1 MRGGDAPSQVKS
13 AGKDSV
19 ILVGMLARFAEAV
32 RLYVLRGLAIHIA
45 CAIVLEQRVMP
56 RIAARTKNM
65 LICMHTQTE
74 TDR

>member
-32 RLYVLRGLAIHIA
+32 RLYVLRGLDIHNA
-45 CAIVLEQRVMP
+45 CAIVLDQTVMP
-56 RIAARTKNM
+56 MIDARKKT
-65 LICMHTQTE
+65 C
-74 TDR
+74 

>member
-32 RLYVLRGLAIHIA
+32 RLYVLRGLDIHIA
-45 CAIVLEQRVMP
+45 CTIVLGQRAMP
-56 RIAARTKNM
+56 KTHANLYVYSGRARQ
-65 LICMHTQTE
+65 IY
-74 TDR
+74 R

>member
-19 ILVGMLARFAEAV
+19 ILVGVLAKFADAV

-45 CAIVLEQRVMP
+45 CTIVLDQRVMP
-56 RIAARTKNM
+56 KKRS
-65 LICMHTQTE
+65 
-74 TDR
+74 